1 MSKYGIHSSP
11 FVLSGKIL
19 WLYRMLAKGL
29 PTQQVTITES
39 NLRKKCYMAN
49 IFYKESVSFL
59 KKTYFIITHSSCQ
72 TPLLACIIYM
82 PLDNDGNDISCI
94 SVEL

>member
-39 NLRKKCYMAN
+39 NLRKKTMYTK
-49 IFYKESVSFL
+49 YVV
-59 KKTYFIITHSSCQ
+59 KKYFPYQMRVQRSEDKQKKSLT
-72 TPLLACIIYM
+72 
-82 PLDNDGNDISCI
+82 IS
-94 SVEL
+94 